1 MNTREITAEAARI
14 AVSATP
20 GAGGAAWTA
29 ADGQFLLSIAVG
41 VVTLVLVV
49 LQIAHLVWKWRRD
62 AASAG
67 VRP

>member
-49 LQIAHLVWKWRRD
+49 LQIAHLVW
-62 AASAG
+62 
-67 VRP
+67 